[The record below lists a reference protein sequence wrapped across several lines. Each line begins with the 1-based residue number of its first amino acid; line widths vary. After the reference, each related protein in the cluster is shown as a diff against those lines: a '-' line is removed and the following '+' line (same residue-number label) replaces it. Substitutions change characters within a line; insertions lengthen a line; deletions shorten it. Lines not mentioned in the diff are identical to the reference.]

1 MKKLEEMLRKKLKTE
16 NRKIDKA
23 NARLGIEKDE
33 KEIKKIKLQ
42 IMRLDGKCEAYI
54 EVLKM
59 IIAPQPVEE

>member
-1 MKKLEEMLRKKLKTE
+1 MNMFERAIRNKIKTE

-23 NARLGIEKDE
+23 NARLRIEKDE

-59 IIAPQPVEE
+59 IKEEVKE